1 MLNDGYIHT
10 INTMYSKTMIAI
22 KAIKRELNH
31 ICGACTGDHTKKE
44 NNCLHGACTG
54 DYAKRE
60 DNCIHRACTE
70 DTSEAQ
76 TNIKHMLKVTMF
88 KMNKWNHHSS
98 KLTAAV
104 PARTVMVPN
113 RE

>member
-1 MLNDGYIHT
+1 
-10 INTMYSKTMIAI
+10 MYSKVQVILKVRTRCIDPVDFKIKEVRCLMMDTYIQLTQCTIKTMIAI
-22 KAIKRELNH
+22 RAIIGELNH

-44 NNCLHGACTG
+44 NNCLHAACTG

-76 TNIKHMLKVTMF
+76 QT
-88 KMNKWNHHSS
+88 
-98 KLTAAV
+98 
-104 PARTVMVPN
+104 
-113 RE
+113 